1 MFCQKCGNEMAD
13 GMAFCPKCG
22 AKIDVAEETAS
33 PKGGAAGLQDPVI
46 EKEKTMGTSK
56 KTEKL
61 SKYKKASSIVMI
73 ALGAILLL
81 ESLASDYDW
90 TLAPFALGIALCA
103 SGILQLLKK
112 SPKVIA
118 IIQMVLGAISMLI
131 SLELSFDWEYVGFV
145 AGAGLLV
152 CGILRL
158 LKKSNR
164 IASIVEIVFG
174 GVSALLG
181 IAFIDWVWGDTGLL
195 CGAAFLVEGI
205 LSLIHEKKNN
215 RAV

>member
-1 MFCQKCGNEMAD
+1 MFCPKCGNEMAE

-22 AKIDVAEETAS
+22 AKIDAAEENAP
-33 PKGGAAGLQDPVI
+33 PKEGAADNCGTQESTV
-46 EKEKTMGTSK
+46 EKKEVMGTPRK
-56 KTEKL
+56 KEKL
-61 SKYKKASSIVMI
+61 SKYKKAGSIVI
-73 ALGAILLL
+73 TALGAILLL

-90 TLAPFALGIALCA
+90 TLAPFVLGIGICA

-112 SPKVIA
+112 SPKVTA
-118 IIQMVLGAISMLI
+118 IVQMVLGAIAMLI
-131 SLELSFDWEYVGFV
+131 SLELSFDCEYVGFV

-152 CGILRL
+152 CGILKL

-164 IASIVEIVFG
+164 ISSIVEIVFG

-205 LSLIHEKKNN
+205 LNLIDGKK
-215 RAV
+215 R